1 MSIYT
6 KRGDKGITDMA
17 RTRNISKS
25 DDRIR
30 LSGAIDEL
38 NSHIGLMISM
48 ISSQETVQF
57 LESVQSTL
65 NLVATGVEDPY
76 NRKCRI
82 SEERVTALE
91 TEIDNLEK
99 LCPRPVTE
107 KLKGNSSLAAEI
119 DIARTVARRA
129 ECSLAQVSVKFGAD
143 AGSRKFLNRLSDYFF
158 ILARYTE
165 NAEGKAGSYE
175 MQKTEIEVTGAK
187 AEAKNIKTQNTEA
200 EAVNTMD
207 TLAGTVNINEAV
219 IREVLKRIGVQTRIT
234 LDIAKKLIDRIEQEA
249 LRRGAHAVISG
260 KKAYITKA
268 TSQLMRDLGS
278 IPSPTNCFLLNLGLE
293 TLPLRVERHCYNAQK
308 IAEFLNAHEKV
319 SHVNYAGLPDD
330 KYYALAQKYMNEGR
344 TCGVISFELT
354 GGREAAVRFMDS
366 LKLATIATHVA
377 ASKTMILHPASHT
390 HRQMNDEQLVEAG
403 VSPGMIRLSVGIENV
418 EDIIADIEQALKN
431 A

>member
-165 NAEGKAGSYE
+165 NAEGKDGFLRDAENRNRSYGRKSRGKE
-175 MQKTEIEVTGAK
+175 Y
-187 AEAKNIKTQNTEA
+187 KNSEY
-200 EAVNTMD
+200 
-207 TLAGTVNINEAV
+207 
-219 IREVLKRIGVQTRIT
+219 RS
-234 LDIAKKLIDRIEQEA
+234 
-249 LRRGAHAVISG
+249 RG
-260 KKAYITKA
+260 
-268 TSQLMRDLGS
+268 
-278 IPSPTNCFLLNLGLE
+278 C
-293 TLPLRVERHCYNAQK
+293 
-308 IAEFLNAHEKV
+308 
-319 SHVNYAGLPDD
+319 
-330 KYYALAQKYMNEGR
+330 KYYGYTGWNSKY
-344 TCGVISFELT
+344 
-354 GGREAAVRFMDS
+354 
-366 LKLATIATHVA
+366 
-377 ASKTMILHPASHT
+377 
-390 HRQMNDEQLVEAG
+390 
-403 VSPGMIRLSVGIENV
+403 
-418 EDIIADIEQALKN
+418 
-431 A
+431 

>member
-175 MQKTEIEVTGAK
+175 LLLTDTWAANRKSRGKEY
-187 AEAKNIKTQNTEA
+187 KNSEY
-200 EAVNTMD
+200 
-207 TLAGTVNINEAV
+207 
-219 IREVLKRIGVQTRIT
+219 RS
-234 LDIAKKLIDRIEQEA
+234 
-249 LRRGAHAVISG
+249 RG
-260 KKAYITKA
+260 
-268 TSQLMRDLGS
+268 
-278 IPSPTNCFLLNLGLE
+278 C
-293 TLPLRVERHCYNAQK
+293 
-308 IAEFLNAHEKV
+308 
-319 SHVNYAGLPDD
+319 
-330 KYYALAQKYMNEGR
+330 KYYGYTGWNSKY
-344 TCGVISFELT
+344 
-354 GGREAAVRFMDS
+354 
-366 LKLATIATHVA
+366 
-377 ASKTMILHPASHT
+377 
-390 HRQMNDEQLVEAG
+390 
-403 VSPGMIRLSVGIENV
+403 
-418 EDIIADIEQALKN
+418 
-431 A
+431 

>member
-1 MSIYT
+1 
-6 KRGDKGITDMA
+6 
-17 RTRNISKS
+17 
-25 DDRIR
+25 
-30 LSGAIDEL
+30 
-38 NSHIGLMISM
+38 M

-65 NLVATGVEDPY
+65 NLLQREW
-76 NRKCRI
+76 RI
-82 SEERVTALE
+82 HITENAGSVKKRVTALE

-129 ECSLAQVSVKFGAD
+129 ECSLAQVSVNSERD

-165 NAEGKAGSYE
+165 NVEGKAGSYE

-249 LRRGAHAVISG
+249 LTKRGTCSNFCMQMQKGIRLAVHDDGRSISG
-260 KKAYITKA
+260 KLRCCNEESLYSGSSKNVNHGIGKMAQAGGTFYGADKLDNGKIVIFGGGVPLKSGDTVIGG
-268 TSQLMRDLGS
+268 LGIS
-278 IPSPTNCFLLNLGLE
+278 GGTGEEDHSL
-293 TLPLRVERHCYNAQK
+293 
-308 IAEFLNAHEKV
+308 AEYGQSVL
-319 SHVNYAGLPDD
+319 
-330 KYYALAQKYMNEGR
+330 Q
-344 TCGVISFELT
+344 EL
-354 GGREAAVRFMDS
+354 
-366 LKLATIATHVA
+366 I
-377 ASKTMILHPASHT
+377 
-390 HRQMNDEQLVEAG
+390 
-403 VSPGMIRLSVGIENV
+403 
-418 EDIIADIEQALKN
+418 
-431 A
+431 

>member
-1 MSIYT
+1 MRADTMLPLKSDTGDESQMSIYT

-119 DIARTVARRA
+119 DIARTVVFY
-129 ECSLAQVSVKFGAD
+129 QVNK
-143 AGSRKFLNRLSDYFF
+143 K
-158 ILARYTE
+158 
-165 NAEGKAGSYE
+165 
-175 MQKTEIEVTGAK
+175 KT
-187 AEAKNIKTQNTEA
+187 AKNSS
-200 EAVNTMD
+200 
-207 TLAGTVNINEAV
+207 
-219 IREVLKRIGVQTRIT
+219 
-234 LDIAKKLIDRIEQEA
+234 KKSFKSL
-249 LRRGAHAVISG
+249 
-260 KKAYITKA
+260 
-268 TSQLMRDLGS
+268 S
-278 IPSPTNCFLLNLGLE
+278 I
-293 TLPLRVERHCYNAQK
+293 
-308 IAEFLNAHEKV
+308 
-319 SHVNYAGLPDD
+319 
-330 KYYALAQKYMNEGR
+330 
-344 TCGVISFELT
+344 
-354 GGREAAVRFMDS
+354 
-366 LKLATIATHVA
+366 
-377 ASKTMILHPASHT
+377 
-390 HRQMNDEQLVEAG
+390 
-403 VSPGMIRLSVGIENV
+403 
-418 EDIIADIEQALKN
+418 
-431 A
+431 

>member
-143 AGSRKFLNRLSDYFF
+143 AGSRNTRGRILFHRFDGRVLAGLGIPEGGEHLIRKLVVVHRDELVAGQKRFRGQPLFNGLGFVELLGQQMTFLPGPCGFVP
-158 ILARYTE
+158 APE
-165 NAEGKAGSYE
+165 AP
-175 MQKTEIEVTGAK
+175 TEIG
-187 AEAKNIKTQNTEA
+187 
-200 EAVNTMD
+200 
-207 TLAGTVNINEAV
+207 
-219 IREVLKRIGVQTRIT
+219 
-234 LDIAKKLIDRIEQEA
+234 
-249 LRRGAHAVISG
+249 
-260 KKAYITKA
+260 
-268 TSQLMRDLGS
+268 
-278 IPSPTNCFLLNLGLE
+278 
-293 TLPLRVERHCYNAQK
+293 
-308 IAEFLNAHEKV
+308 
-319 SHVNYAGLPDD
+319 
-330 KYYALAQKYMNEGR
+330 
-344 TCGVISFELT
+344 
-354 GGREAAVRFMDS
+354 
-366 LKLATIATHVA
+366 
-377 ASKTMILHPASHT
+377 
-390 HRQMNDEQLVEAG
+390 
-403 VSPGMIRLSVGIENV
+403 
-418 EDIIADIEQALKN
+418 IADTVAVLADDIFAHIFTSMPFRRSSISACRSLLIGTRLLFFQP
-431 A
+431 

>member
-187 AEAKNIKTQNTEA
+187 AEAA
-200 EAVNTMD
+200 NTMD

-249 LRRGAHAVISG
+249 LRRGAHAVISVCNAEG
-260 KKAYITKA
+260 NPIAVHVMDGAFLVSFDAAMKKAYTA
-268 TSQLMRDLGS
+268 
-278 IPSPTNCFLLNLGLE
+278 
-293 TLPLRVERHCYNAQK
+293 
-308 IAEFLNAHEKV
+308 
-319 SHVNYAGLPDD
+319 
-330 KYYALAQKYMNEGR
+330 
-344 TCGVISFELT
+344 
-354 GGREAAVRFMDS
+354 AAVRMSTMEFGKMAQPGGTFYGADKLDNGKIVIFGGGVPLKSGDTVIGGLGISGGTGEEDHS
-366 LKLATIATHVA
+366 LAEYG
-377 ASKTMILHPASHT
+377 
-390 HRQMNDEQLVEAG
+390 Q
-403 VSPGMIRLSVGIENV
+403 SVLQELI
-418 EDIIADIEQALKN
+418 
-431 A
+431 

>member
-143 AGSRKFLNRLSDYFF
+143 AGSRKFLNRLSDYFLF
-158 ILARYTE
+158 LQDIQR
-165 NAEGKAGSYE
+165 
-175 MQKTEIEVTGAK
+175 MQRVK
-187 AEAKNIKTQNTEA
+187 
-200 EAVNTMD
+200 
-207 TLAGTVNINEAV
+207 
-219 IREVLKRIGVQTRIT
+219 RVLTRCR
-234 LDIAKKLIDRIEQEA
+234 K
-249 LRRGAHAVISG
+249 
-260 KKAYITKA
+260 
-268 TSQLMRDLGS
+268 
-278 IPSPTNCFLLNLGLE
+278 
-293 TLPLRVERHCYNAQK
+293 QK
-308 IAEFLNAHEKV
+308 
-319 SHVNYAGLPDD
+319 
-330 KYYALAQKYMNEGR
+330 
-344 TCGVISFELT
+344 
-354 GGREAAVRFMDS
+354 
-366 LKLATIATHVA
+366 
-377 ASKTMILHPASHT
+377 
-390 HRQMNDEQLVEAG
+390 
-403 VSPGMIRLSVGIENV
+403 
-418 EDIIADIEQALKN
+418 
-431 A
+431 

>member
-249 LRRGAHAVISG
+249 LRRGAHAVISVCNAEG
-260 KKAYITKA
+260 NPIAVHVMDGAFLVSFDAAMKKAYTA
-268 TSQLMRDLGS
+268 
-278 IPSPTNCFLLNLGLE
+278 
-293 TLPLRVERHCYNAQK
+293 
-308 IAEFLNAHEKV
+308 
-319 SHVNYAGLPDD
+319 
-330 KYYALAQKYMNEGR
+330 
-344 TCGVISFELT
+344 
-354 GGREAAVRFMDS
+354 AAVRMSTMEFGKMAQPGGTFYGADKLDNGKIVIFGGGVPLKSGDTVIGGLGISGGTGEEDHS
-366 LKLATIATHVA
+366 LA
-377 ASKTMILHPASHT
+377 
-390 HRQMNDEQLVEAG
+390 EYG
-403 VSPGMIRLSVGIENV
+403 LSVLNEV
-418 EDIIADIEQALKN
+418 L
-431 A
+431 